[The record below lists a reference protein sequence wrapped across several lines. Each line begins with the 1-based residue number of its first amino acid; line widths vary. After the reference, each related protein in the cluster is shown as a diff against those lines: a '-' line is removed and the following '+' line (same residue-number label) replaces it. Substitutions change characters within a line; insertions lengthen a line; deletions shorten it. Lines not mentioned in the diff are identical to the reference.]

1 MMANSGESGSVVRQ
15 GLKTRTTNASG
26 GLVNVY
32 KPNKDIEWFIDVEM
46 V

>member
-1 MMANSGESGSVVRQ
+1 VPEIR
-15 GLKTRTTNASG
+15 KTRTTNAPG

-32 KPNKDIEWFIDVEM
+32 KPNKDIREFIDVEL

>member
-1 MMANSGESGSVVRQ
+1 VPEIR
-15 GLKTRTTNASG
+15 KTRKTNAPG

-32 KPNKDIEWFIDVEM
+32 KPNKDIEEFIDVKM